1 MAELRDVIDT
11 LNANNEDT
19 VAMKE
24 ELHALNILLSKRF
37 LGKNLDDLE
46 DKRESKQKAKA
57 SAPALAPTQ
66 NKSVASGNTMN
77 FGGLGGML
85 AGGGIGLGAVGV
97 GLGAFFTG
105 LAGADAIMNK
115 FGSGD
120 NLKKLMINLADGL
133 KAFGDRELLA
143 VGALLAGSAL
153 FVAMPG
159 LGGGDIV
166 VGLGAIGLGIG
177 GFFAGLAAGDAGMK
191 YLDADGNKIKNM
203 MKNVAEG
210 LKAFGDRELLV
221 LGGLLA
227 GSALFAAVGGL
238 KVAGVAA
245 VGLTAIGLGI
255 GGFFA
260 GLAASDKAMSYMDT
274 DGTKL
279 KNMMKNVAEGLSALS
294 NRDFLALGTAMAAGG
309 ALAALFP
316 PTLAGKAVVGLAAIG
331 AGIGGFFAAIAG
343 IGDLAGFIGVD
354 GSGFKT
360 LMTNVGGG
368 LKQLNDIDDGLLTKV
383 GALAGLGPAIISMLA
398 GNLAFSAVEGTI
410 KTAKKLWSFLT
421 GQDLQGDGT
430 TSTQNTFQAIVD
442 SLAPLKDLD
451 TSQITNLDK
460 MGEAIKRFTDSL
472 QGLADVKI
480 DASASKL
487 GDFALLASNSGAL
500 LKAMAN
506 GGEFELQIPRKLDK
520 TYKFPEGGIMK
531 IDVPLDQLQERMSQI
546 RQILTDAAMVP
557 QNMSSSAVV
566 PRALPPVPNG
576 ANTGGSIVDAST
588 TVGAVNQSEQ
598 VFPGGSMNPADM
610 SWHASRR
617 LLTSA

>member
-1 MAELRDVIDT
+1 MAELKDVIDT

-24 ELHALNILLSKRF
+24 ELHALNVLLTKRF

-57 SAPALAPTQ
+57 SAKNT
-66 NKSVASGNTMN
+66 SVASGNTMN

-85 AGGGIGLGAVGV
+85 AGGGIGLGAVGA

-143 VGALLAGSAL
+143 IGALLAGSAL

-166 VGLGAIGLGIG
+166 VGLGAIGIGIG
-177 GFFAGLAAGDAGMK
+177 GFFAGLAAGDATMK
-191 YLDADGNKIKNM
+191 YLDVDGDKLKKM
-203 MKNVAEG
+203 MVNVAEG

-221 LGGLLA
+221 LGGLIS

-274 DGTKL
+274 DGTRL
-279 KNMMKNVAEGLSALS
+279 KNMMTNVAEGLGALS

-316 PTLAGKAVVGLAAIG
+316 PTIAGKAVVGLAAIG
-331 AGIGGFFAAIAG
+331 AGIGGFFSAIAG
-343 IGDLAGFIGVD
+343 IGDLAGFIGID

-421 GQDLQGDGT
+421 GQDIQGDGT

-460 MGEAIKRFTDSL
+460 MGNAIKRFTDAL

-480 DASASKL
+480 EASASKL

-506 GGEFELQIPRKLDK
+506 GGEFELVRPGPRLNKN
-520 TYKFPEGGIMK
+520 YEFPEGGIMK
-531 IDVPLDQLQERMSQI
+531 IDVPLDKLQERMSQI
-546 RQILTDAAMVP
+546 RQILSDAAMVP

-576 ANTGGSIVDAST
+576 PNTGGSIVDAST
-588 TVGAVNQSEQ
+588 NVGAVNQSEQ
-598 VFPGGSMNPADM
+598 VFPGGSMNPSDM
-610 SWHASRR
+610 SWHTSRR
-617 LLTSA
+617 LATSN